1 MEGDTKPKLKYLIL
15 NEKKNEFFADII
27 LFRYDF
33 FHRNLLS
40 PAGVGLQ
47 DAVFKLKVYRAE
59 DLPQSEMPLYHY
71 LALVNKG
78 WKKK

>member
-1 MEGDTKPKLKYLIL
+1 MKTNG
-15 NEKKNEFFADII
+15 FFADII

-33 FHRNLLS
+33 FHRNLLR

-47 DAVFKLKVYRAE
+47 DAVFTLKVYRAE

-71 LALVNKG
+71 LALVNRG
-78 WKKK
+78 WKKNRKIESIHSVLEYH